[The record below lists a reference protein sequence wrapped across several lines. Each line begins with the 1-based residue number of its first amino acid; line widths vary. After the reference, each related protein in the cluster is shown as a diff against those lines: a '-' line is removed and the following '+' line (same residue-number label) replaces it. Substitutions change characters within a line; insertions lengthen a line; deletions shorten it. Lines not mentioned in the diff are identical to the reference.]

1 MKPQHKWEAQ
11 WSGHYPCYCHGE
23 WKLLCDGKPVN
34 LDAAGC
40 PFIEN
45 NAGTYGEYS
54 AWSKAKIEIRKFSI
68 DKDGVTEIP
77 NKGISLSNKQAVD
90 DLTNGLVEKEFGDTR
105 NILKSIS
112 KREDFKETVETINND
127 PDDSSDGELFDMR
140 SLLLNIDNEVS
151 EEE

>member
-1 MKPQHKWEAQ
+1 MAFNSNTELCYKVFKDYNILFDEKAGSYGSVRLAQ
-11 WSGHYPCYCHGE
+11 WY
-23 WKLLCDGKPVN
+23 KK
-34 LDAAGC
+34 
-40 PFIEN
+40 
-45 NAGTYGEYS
+45 GTEPDE
-54 AWSKAKIEIRKFSI
+54 SKAKIEIRKFSI

-140 SLLLNIDNEVS
+140 SLLMNIEP